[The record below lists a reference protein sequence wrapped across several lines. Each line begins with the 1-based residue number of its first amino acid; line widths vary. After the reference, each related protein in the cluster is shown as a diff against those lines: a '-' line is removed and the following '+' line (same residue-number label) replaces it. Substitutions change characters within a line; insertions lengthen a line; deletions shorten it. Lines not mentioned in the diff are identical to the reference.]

1 MSRIG
6 RAPINVP
13 AGVEVAVDTANS
25 VVTVKGPKGTLTQNY
40 HSRMNVTVE
49 GSVVTVTRPSDDK
62 EDRALHG
69 LTRTLINNMVVGVTA
84 GYSKKLEVN
93 GVGYRVALQGKA
105 LNLTL
110 GYSHPVIMDAPEG
123 ITYETPDANTIII
136 KGIDKQLVGQTAAV
150 IRSKRAPEPYKG
162 KGIKYVDEVIRRKEG
177 KAGSKK
183 K

>member
-13 AGVEVAVDTANS
+13 AGVTVTIDAANS
-25 VVTVKGPKGTLTQNY
+25 VITVKGPKGELTQNY
-40 HSRMNVTVE
+40 HARMNVAYENNVI
-49 GSVVTVTRPSDDK
+49 SVTRPSDEK

-69 LTRTLINNMVVGVTA
+69 LTRTLISNMVVGVTA

-123 ITYETPDANTIII
+123 ITFECPDANTIII
-136 KGIDKQLVGQTAAV
+136 KGIDKQLVGQVAAV
-150 IRSKRAPEPYKG
+150 VRSKRAPEPYKG
-162 KGIKYVDEVIRRKEG
+162 KGIKYEGEKIRRKSG
-177 KAGSKK
+177 KTGK
-183 K
+183 

>member
-13 AGVEVAVDTANS
+13 AGVEVTVDAVNY

-49 GSVVTVTRPSDDK
+49 GNVVTVTRPSDEK

-69 LTRTLINNMVVGVTA
+69 LTRTLIYNMVVGVTE

-93 GVGYRVALQGKA
+93 GVGYRVAMQGKA

-110 GYSHPVIMDAPEG
+110 GYSHPVIVDAPEG
-123 ITYETPDANTIII
+123 ITFETPDANTIII
-136 KGIDKQLVGQTAAV
+136 KGINKQVVGETAAFV
-150 IRSKRAPEPYKG
+150 RSRRAPEPYKG
-162 KGIKYVDEVIRRKEG
+162 KGIKYEGEKIRRKSG
-177 KAGSKK
+177 KTGK
-183 K
+183 

>member
-13 AGVEVAVDTANS
+13 AGVTVTVDAENC

-40 HSRMNVTVE
+40 HNRMSVVCENN
-49 GSVVTVTRPSDDK
+49 VVTVARPSDEK

-69 LTRTLINNMVVGVTA
+69 LTRTLISNMVVGVTQ

-93 GVGYRVALQGKA
+93 GVGYRVAMQGKS

-110 GYSHPVIMDAPEG
+110 GYSHPVIVEAPDG
-123 ITYETPDANTIII
+123 ITFETPDANTIII
-136 KGIDKQLVGQTAAV
+136 KGINKQVVGETAAFV
-150 IRSKRAPEPYKG
+150 RSRRAPEPYKG
-162 KGIKYVDEVIRRKEG
+162 KGIKYEGEKIRRKSG
-177 KAGSKK
+177 KTGK
-183 K
+183 

>member
-13 AGVEVAVDTANS
+13 AGVNVDINTADCVIS
-25 VVTVKGPKGTLTQNY
+25 VKGSKGTLTYNY
-40 HSRMNVTVE
+40 SNRMTVACENNVI
-49 GSVVTVTRPSDDK
+49 TVTRPSDEK

-93 GVGYRVALQGKA
+93 GVGYRVAMQGTG

-110 GYSHPVIMDAPEG
+110 GYSHPVIVEAPAG
-123 ITYETPDANTIII
+123 IKFETPDANTIIVS
-136 KGIDKQLVGQTAAV
+136 GIDKQVVGETAAF
-150 IRSKRAPEPYKG
+150 IRSRRAPEPYKG
-162 KGIKYVDEVIRRKEG
+162 KGIKYEGEKIRRKSG
-177 KAGSKK
+177 KTGK
-183 K
+183 

>member
-13 AGVEVAVDTANS
+13 AGVEVAVDTVNS

-40 HSRMNVTVE
+40 HSRMNVNVE
-49 GSVVTVTRPSDDK
+49 GNVVTVTRPSDEK

-123 ITYETPDANTIII
+123 ITFETPDANTILV
-136 KGIDKQLVGQTAAV
+136 KGIDKQVVGEISAF
-150 IRSKRAPEPYKG
+150 IRSRRAPEPYKG
-162 KGIKYVDEVIRRKEG
+162 KGIKYEGEKIRRKSG
-177 KAGSKK
+177 KTGK
-183 K
+183 